1 VHFLTSEMF
10 IQVLGGLRN
19 SAPDPTA
26 VYVRASGL
34 NTNSG
39 AAWLMGQ
46 DRQRAPEF
54 LDHNV
59 EPRNVSVTD
68 YEWTVFAETVSRIL
82 SAW

>member
-1 VHFLTSEMF
+1 MLVQA
-10 IQVLGGLRN
+10 IGILGNG
-19 SAPDPTA
+19 APDPTA
-26 VYVRASGL
+26 VYVKALGTS
-34 NTNSG
+34 NSG

-46 DRQRAPEF
+46 DRHRAPEF

-59 EPRNVSVTD
+59 EPRNVSVTG